1 MSFDL
6 SAIVRRF
13 IGTPAFARHAIAASA
28 FALAAFA
35 LSGAASAGFHGTKI
49 AVTGSTSAK
58 QAVAPVTAKNA
69 DAHVFIQ
76 LSGPAAVISYAAALP
91 SGSGASKSSATP
103 DAIAAGRNQ
112 IASNKAQQAAFV
124 AVMQAAGVKF
134 KEIYRVQRAMNGVAV
149 IVPKSQ
155 LAAIR
160 KLPGVVAV
168 RPIVPSVPTSNASAA
183 FVGAP
188 QVWQGTPAQ
197 ADGTGITIGIIDT
210 GVDFQHSNFGGTG
223 LLADYQNN
231 DRVTLNNI
239 TFPTAKVAGG
249 FDFVGDAYDGFNAP
263 VPDPNP
269 TDCYGHGSHVAGIA
283 GGYGVNPD
291 GSTFAGPYDTSLPTT
306 LRIQPGIA
314 PKATLYSLKVF
325 GCEGS
330 TDVVVE
336 AIDWALD
343 PNNDGDLSD
352 HLDVINMSLGSAE
365 GGLTSLDGDA
375 SNAAA
380 LSGMAVVASAGNA
393 GDSYFVAGN
402 PGNAARVISVAASVD
417 GGETLFVLAITAP
430 SPANY
435 DAIPAAFG
443 PTLPPA
449 VIGGDLAYGTPANGC
464 GTDTAIT
471 GVSGKVALIDR
482 GTCSFQTKV
491 HNAELG
497 GATGVIVANNQPG
510 IIVMGGDATVA
521 PVTIASAMISQANG
535 TIIKGQLA
543 GGTVTGSVGPG
554 ASLGDTMAS
563 FSSRGPLNDV
573 PTALKP
579 NITAPGSNIVSTQTG
594 MTCVTGGGCI
604 VPTANGFDPGN
615 QSLTISG
622 TSMAA
627 PAVAGMVA
635 LLRQLHPTYSVEE
648 LKALAMNASLH
659 DLTTLPLGAGSTY
672 GAGRVGAGRIDAEL
686 AANLSVAAFN
696 ADGSGTVA
704 LTFPSSISGNTTVT
718 RTLRIENF
726 GSTPQNFTLAIDT
739 IVDNPGV
746 DFSLPGGTSLTV
758 RGHETLDIPV
768 KMSASANLLTHTAE
782 STIAAAQTTIFGL
795 LPRYWQTEETAY
807 LNFDTGAGT
816 QLRVPLYVGPNPTS
830 AMTGGTVV
838 PTGGTAAGTANIPL
852 SGTPVCTGAFTPGPP
867 ASCAGNFPL
876 DEVSLVTPFELQVS
890 NPRSSDP
897 SVTPDTNLR
906 YAGVNVDVAND
917 ALNFGIAM
925 WGPTGAP
932 FGSTFPFGGTP
943 VASAQVTIV
952 AADLTTPLFILIP
965 ASLIDNST
973 NQDPTNVYV
982 TTLFDLAALA
992 AGPEYFANQVDPSVV
1007 DTRVFQNDVYFLTS
1021 SLTDLGLTGTE
1032 TIHYF
1037 VDTIDSA
1044 GNTIDH
1050 LGPFTYNLAAPGLDF
1065 GAGGVLFE
1073 DLPGTTIPVD
1083 FNVANLN
1090 ANGSLGALLLHHH
1103 NAAGATAEALTV
1115 PPVTVV
1121 PPLLQSAVSR
1131 KVHGAAGTFD
1141 LPLSAV
1147 PTNPTTEPRQGPA
1160 QTIVF
1165 TFDKPISAA
1174 VVTVTEG
1181 TATASPPTFSGN
1193 DVIVNLT
1200 GVTDMQYVTVGLT
1213 AVSST
1218 DGGTGGTGSVRAGY
1232 LAADVNQTRT
1242 VTIADVGLVNSVLS
1256 QSVTAANYLKDVN
1269 ASGTLTLA
1277 DKAIANAD
1285 LTHALPAP

>member
-1 MSFDL
+1 M
-6 SAIVRRF
+6 
-13 IGTPAFARHAIAASA
+13 
-28 FALAAFA
+28 ALAALA
-35 LSGAASAGFHGTKI
+35 LSSPAFAGFHGEKI

-58 QAVAPVTAKNA
+58 QPVAPAAAKNA
-69 DAHVFIQ
+69 DVHVFIQ
-76 LSGPAAVISYAAALP
+76 LSGPAAVMSYAAALP
-91 SGSGASKSSATP
+91 SGSGASRSSATP
-103 DAIAAGRNQ
+103 GAIAAGRSQ

-124 AVMQAAGVKF
+124 GAMQAAGIKF

-149 IVPKSQ
+149 VVPKSQ

-160 KLPGVVAV
+160 NLPGVTAV
-168 RPIVPSVPTSNASAA
+168 RPIVPSVPTSNSSAA

-188 QVWQGTPAQ
+188 QVWEGTPAQ

-231 DRVTLNNI
+231 DRVTLTNI

-249 FDFVGDAYDGFNAP
+249 FDFVGDAYDGCNAP
-263 VPDPNP
+263 APDPNP

-325 GCEGS
+325 GCQGS
-330 TDVVVE
+330 TGVVVE

-430 SPANY
+430 APANY

-443 PTLPPA
+443 PAIPPG
-449 VIGGDLAYGTPANGC
+449 VISGDLAYATPTNGC
-464 GTDTAIT
+464 GVNTPLT

-482 GTCSFQTKV
+482 GVCSFQTKV

-510 IIVMGGDATVA
+510 IIIMGGDATVA
-521 PVTIASAMISQANG
+521 PVTIASAMISQADG
-535 TIIKGQLA
+535 TVIKGQLVS
-543 GGTVTGSVGPG
+543 GTVTGSVGPG

-604 VPTANGFDPGN
+604 VPTASGFDPDN

-659 DLTTLPLGAGSTY
+659 DLTTLPGGAGSTY
-672 GAGRVGAGRIDAEL
+672 GAGRVGSGRIDAEL

-704 LTFPSSISGNTTVT
+704 LSFPSAITGNTTVT
-718 RTLRIENF
+718 RMLRIKNF
-726 GSTPQNFTLAIDT
+726 SSTPQTFTLGIDT
-739 IVDNPGV
+739 VVDNPGV
-746 DFSLPGGTSLTV
+746 DFSLPSLPVTNQLTV
-758 RGHETLDIPV
+758 HGHETIDIPV

-807 LNFDTGAGT
+807 VNFDTGAGT
-816 QLRVPLYVGPNPTS
+816 MLRVPLYVGPNPTS
-830 AMTGGTVV
+830 AMTGGASV
-838 PTGGTAAGTANIPL
+838 PTGGLAAGTANIPL

-867 ASCAGNFPL
+867 ATCAGSFPL

-897 SVTPDTNLR
+897 TVTADTNLR

-932 FGSTFPFGGTP
+932 FGTTFPFGGTP
-943 VASAQVTIV
+943 VASANVTIV
-952 AADLTTPLFILIP
+952 AADLTTPLFVLYP

-982 TTLFDLAALA
+982 TTLFDLSALA

-1021 SLTDLGLTGTE
+1021 TLTDLGLTGTE

-1065 GAGGVLFE
+1065 GSFGVLFE
-1073 DLPGTTIPVD
+1073 DIPGGTIPVD

-1103 NAAGATAEALTV
+1103 NQPGVNTAEVLTV
-1115 PPVTVV
+1115 PPVTVTAPV
-1121 PPLLQSAVSR
+1121 FQSAVSER
-1131 KVHGAAGTFD
+1131 VHGAAGPFD
-1141 LPLSAV
+1141 LALSPNPST
-1147 PTNPTTEPRQGPA
+1147 PTIEPRQGPT
-1160 QTIVF
+1160 QTLVF
-1165 TFDKPISAA
+1165 TFDRPVNGA
-1174 VVTVTEG
+1174 VATVSEG
-1181 TATASPPTFSGN
+1181 TATAAAPTFSGN
-1193 DVIVNLT
+1193 KVFVALS
-1200 GVTDMQYVTVGLT
+1200 GVTDVQYVTVDLS

-1218 DGGTGGTGSVRAGY
+1218 DGGTGGTGSARVGF
-1232 LAADVNQTRT
+1232 LTGDVNQSKIVA
-1242 VTIADVGLVNSVLS
+1242 VTDLVSVNAQLAKPL
-1256 QSVTAANYLKDVN
+1256 TAANFLNDVN
-1269 ASGTLTLA
+1269 VSGIISNLDKVIVNSSLA
-1277 DKAIANAD
+1277 
-1285 LTHALPAP
+1285 HFLP